1 MNDLARCLQITGL
14 PRTGLVR
21 GSPNRGVAMNR
32 PNQGH
37 PIDGVA
43 KNQPSQGLLAKE
55 CVTPQYEE
63 RTTQSNAQQDEEKS
77 PE

>member
-21 GSPNRGVAMNR
+21 GSPNRGVAIADLVR
-32 PNQGH
+32 C
-37 PIDGVA
+37 
-43 KNQPSQGLLAKE
+43 LAKE
-55 CVTPQYEE
+55 CITPQYEE